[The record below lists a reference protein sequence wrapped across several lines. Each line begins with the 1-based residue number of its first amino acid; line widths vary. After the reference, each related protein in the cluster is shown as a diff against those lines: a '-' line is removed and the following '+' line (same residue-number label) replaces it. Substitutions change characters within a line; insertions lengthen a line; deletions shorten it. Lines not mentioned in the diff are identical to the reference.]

1 MKADPEMGKAPDP
14 QARRHHIPSSSNQHD
29 TRTDRDKQTPFLF
42 RWRRAIANS
51 DLSRELRA
59 TARALSDYMDM
70 DGGGAYPSQ
79 RRLAHD
85 VGVHFQ
91 TVKRHLRKLRA
102 KGWFVIVRAGHGPGQ
117 SNHYQA
123 TILEEGSAGAPYSGD
138 EKGAL
143 ASRKGSTGVA
153 KRERNGDPLPP
164 KTSHR
169 SPNRS
174 RRKKSELD
182 DVRDFF
188 DVVWKHTGIEL
199 EPTPKLVDEIRA
211 RMAQGFSARHVGGE
225 VDARTWPAELDS
237 PEGMAIH
244 RLRGLRGA
252 S

>member
-91 TVKRHLRKLRA
+91 TVKRHLSETARQGL
-102 KGWFVIVRAGHGPGQ
+102 VRH
-117 SNHYQA
+117 
-123 TILEEGSAGAPYSGD
+123 
-138 EKGAL
+138 
-143 ASRKGSTGVA
+143 
-153 KRERNGDPLPP
+153 
-164 KTSHR
+164 
-169 SPNRS
+169 RS
-174 RRKKSELD
+174 RRPRTRT
-182 DVRDFF
+182 V
-188 DVVWKHTGIEL
+188 
-199 EPTPKLVDEIRA
+199 EPLPSDHPGRRE
-211 RMAQGFSARHVGGE
+211 
-225 VDARTWPAELDS
+225 
-237 PEGMAIH
+237 
-244 RLRGLRGA
+244 RGCSLFG
-252 S
+252 